1 MGATGAFVFCDAG
14 LTGSPLGMALITT
27 TGLSG
32 VGLVVAST
40 LPLVSTEV
48 AGAPS
53 KMWRANRSIRVW
65 LIPTCSVHSR
75 SISRAC
81 ATADG
86 SFQRVTLNRPSA
98 SGTAANFT
106 PKLSSVVTNPAT
118 SKSAIPP
125 STKKVVPA
133 GPFLPCGRL
142 QKPLPLGHIPRFS
155 CFVCLIGH
163 GSPIPALPP
172 DWVRFAKMDRI
183 VHVMFSL
190 AEQRH
195 VSLSQR

>member
-81 ATADG
+81 STADG

-106 PKLSSVVTNPAT
+106 PKPSSVVTNPAT

-125 STKKVVPA
+125 STKSSPGWSFPTVRQAPKATHIAQQFPLFLRSVPF
-133 GPFLPCGRL
+133 P
-142 QKPLPLGHIPRFS
+142 PLLSARAFS
-155 CFVCLIGH
+155 GDLLSH
-163 GSPIPALPP
+163 LSLLPP
-172 DWVRFAKMDRI
+172 
-183 VHVMFSL
+183 
-190 AEQRH
+190 
-195 VSLSQR
+195 